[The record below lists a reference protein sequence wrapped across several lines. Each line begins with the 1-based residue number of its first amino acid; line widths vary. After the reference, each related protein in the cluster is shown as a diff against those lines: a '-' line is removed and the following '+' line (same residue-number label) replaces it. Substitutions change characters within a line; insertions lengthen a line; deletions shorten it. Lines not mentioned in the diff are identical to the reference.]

1 MLHLRYPLYA
11 PDGDAVLMDLSKAFD
26 MINHDLLLP
35 KLHIYGFTNK
45 SLSLIKSFLTN
56 RWHRTKANSRF
67 SSWSEPLL
75 GVPQGSVLGPL
86 LFNIYLNDLLHLTE
100 CTNMCNYADDTSFH
114 ACDSY
119 LKDLITR
126 LEHDSLLVIEWF
138 QANYMK
144 LNQGKC
150 HLLISGHKH
159 ELLWEN
165 IGRS

>member
-1 MLHLRYPLYA
+1 MLHLRYPRYA
-11 PDGDAVLMDLSKAFD
+11 PDRDAALMHLSKAFET
-26 MINHDLLLP
+26 INYNLLIA
-35 KLHIYGFTNK
+35 KLHVYGFTNNTY
-45 SLSLIKSFLTN
+45 SLIKSFLTN
-56 RWHRTKANSRF
+56 RWHRTKANTRF
-67 SSWSEPLL
+67 SNWSELLL

-86 LFNIYLNDLLHLTE
+86 LFNIYLNDLFYLTE

-138 QANYMK
+138 QGNYMK
-144 LNQGKC
+144 LNQEKC